1 MEIDLGDKK
10 LTEFKSKMQV
20 INFFFNDFVT
30 WAIIKVFFEFVK
42 TLLLFHVLVLGPQ
55 GMCNLSS
62 PTRNQMGAP

>member
-20 INFFFNDFVT
+20 INFFFKDFVT

-55 GMCNLSS
+55 G
-62 PTRNQMGAP
+62 T